1 MKKLKYIL
9 VVFLATFYSCDNYLD
24 INESPNN
31 PTSSNINPKLGLS
44 AAITRPYRTLTINSN
59 QLGNVWMNNWAGNV
73 NQITGAFGTEF
84 SLQLG
89 NNFYSGIWDNY
100 YITTANLQNIIN
112 FNSADYD
119 NHKAIAKIMKTF
131 FFQHLVDVYGDIPYT
146 EAHNAAILNANYDDD
161 LSVYRNLYT
170 QLDEAIALIENS
182 SSNANT
188 IDVGAEDPVFA
199 GDMTGWVKFAN
210 TIKLRLL
217 IRESGYAATNA
228 ESASYLASK
237 YAELASATFITED
250 VTVNPG
256 YNDGSD
262 AQINPFY
269 FTYGFDAAGNP
280 GGSNQVVV
288 ATKHA
293 IDFLSGN
300 LPNTIPDVRISKL
313 YAPVSGST
321 YVGNVQGVEAPVAPA
336 ALSKLGNGIVVGP
349 DQDGYLMTASE
360 SYFLQ
365 SEAVWRGS
373 LAGDAKALFES
384 GIQASFD
391 LLGVPASGA
400 SYIANSNSVNG
411 LGWDASTNKLQAIM
425 TQKWVALN
433 GINGL
438 ESFIEFVRTG
448 FPATGV
454 STVAIYPNLPKRLLY
469 PTSELT
475 GNSANVPNV
484 SLSQIFTQGAFWYVP

>member
-1 MKKLKYIL
+1 MKKIKYIL

-24 INESPNN
+24 INDSPNN
-31 PTSSNINPKLGLS
+31 PTSNLVNPKLGLS
-44 AAITRPYRTLTINSN
+44 AAITRPYRTFTLNSN
-59 QLGNVWMNNWAGNV
+59 QLGNIWMNNWTGNV
-73 NQITGAFGTEF
+73 NQITGAYATEF
-84 SLQLG
+84 SLQIG
-89 NNFYSGIWDNY
+89 NNFYNPIWDNY
-100 YITTANLQNIIN
+100 FLLTVNLQNIIN
-112 FNSADYD
+112 YDSADYD

-131 FFQHLVDVYGDIPYT
+131 YFQHLVDIYGDIPYS
-146 EAHNAAILNANYDDD
+146 EAHVKGILTPAYDDD

-182 SSNANT
+182 SANANT
-188 IDVGAEDPVFA
+188 IAVGAEDPVFA

-228 ESASYLASK
+228 ESATYLASK

-256 YNDGSD
+256 YSNASND
-262 AQINPFY
+262 QINPFY
-269 FTYGFDAAGNP
+269 FTYGLDAAGNP
-280 GGSNQVVV
+280 GTSAQVVV

-300 LPNTIPDVRISKL
+300 LPNTIPDVRISKI

-321 YVGNVQGVEAPVAPA
+321 YVGNVQGVEAPIAPPA
-336 ALSKLGNGIVVGP
+336 ISRLGNGLLVGP

-438 ESFIEFVRTG
+438 ESFIEFTRTG

-454 STVAIYPNLPKRLLY
+454 STVANFPSLPKRLLY

-475 GNSANVPNV
+475 GNTANVPNV
-484 SLSQIFTQGAFWYVP
+484 TLSQIFTQGAFWDVP

>member
-1 MKKLKYIL
+1 MKKIKYIL

-24 INESPNN
+24 VNESPNN
-31 PTSSNINPKLGLS
+31 PTSAIINPKLGLS
-44 AAITRPYRTLTINSN
+44 AAITRPYSTLAVTTN
-59 QLGNVWMNNWAGNV
+59 QLGNIWMNNWAGNV
-73 NQITGAFGTEF
+73 NQITGAYATEF
-84 SLQLG
+84 SLQIG
-89 NNFYSGIWDNY
+89 NNFYNGIWNNY
-100 YITTANLQNIIN
+100 YLNTANLQNIIN
-112 FNSADYD
+112 FNSTDYD

-146 EAHNAAILNANYDDD
+146 EAHVSGILNASYDDD
-161 LSVYRNLYT
+161 LSVYRNLYS
-170 QLDEAIALIENS
+170 QLDEAIALIDAAP
-182 SSNANT
+182 SNPNT
-188 IDVGAEDPVFA
+188 ITVGAEDPVYG
-199 GDMTGWVKFAN
+199 GDMTNWIKFAN

-228 ESASYLASK
+228 ESATYLASK
-237 YAELASATFITED
+237 YAELATATFVTED
-250 VTVNPG
+250 VTINPG
-256 YNDGSD
+256 YSSGSD

-280 GGSNQVVV
+280 GTSNQVVV

-293 IDFLSGN
+293 VDFLSGN

-321 YVGNVQGVEAPVAPA
+321 YVGNVQGVESPVAPT
-336 ALSKLGNGIVVGP
+336 ALSKLGNGLVVSA
-349 DQDGYLMTASE
+349 DQDGYLMTAAE

-438 ESFIEFVRTG
+438 ESFIEYTRTG
-448 FPATGV
+448 FPVTGV
-454 STVAIYPNLPKRLLY
+454 STVANYPTLPRRLLY

-475 GNSANVPNV
+475 GNSANVPDV
-484 SLSQIFTQGAFWYVP
+484 TLSQIFTQGAFWDVP